1 MYCYKTCLIFKLNLA
16 VEGWILFVSGIH
28 EEAQEDEIHD
38 YFTKYGD
45 LKNQHLNLDRRT
57 GYAKGYAL
65 VEYEDYKCA

>member
-1 MYCYKTCLIFKLNLA
+1 MFHYSIYFFLKLNLA

-45 LKNQHLNLDRRT
+45 LKN
-57 GYAKGYAL
+57 
-65 VEYEDYKCA
+65 